1 MPSARDRIRQ
11 RRWEAATAA
20 ALLVGYAGYY
30 VCRSNLSVV
39 APQLLAEFQPR
50 GFDKTTLGFVSSA
63 GVLAYA
69 AGKTV
74 NGIAGDFVGGRRMFL
89 SGMVGSVAATLVF
102 GMSGTV
108 AAFAIIWAINRF
120 IQSAGW
126 SALVKIAA
134 HWFAPAR
141 YGRLMGLLSLSFLF
155 GDAAGRLVLGALVT
169 YGAGWRMVFLASAAM
184 LAAIAAG
191 CAIVLRES
199 PRDVGLPEPPVSP
212 RNVYAEAGATS
223 RPAGVADLVIPYV
236 RNPAFWLVCIVALGL
251 TLVRESFNAWTPT
264 YLVDVYG
271 LEPGDAAQK
280 SSLFPFVGGVS
291 VLCVG
296 LVSDRTRMHRLA
308 LAVPFLAGGVLALAA
323 IGSRPAVHNQGLG
336 LALLSAVAFCLIG
349 PYSLLAGAIAV
360 ELGGRRGSA
369 TAAGLI
375 DTAGYVGAV
384 LSGAAIGMLVQHDG
398 WTTVFRLLAFVTA
411 LSAVAC
417 ILCCVERRVAES
429 AAAASEGSRA
439 HAR

>member
-1 MPSARDRIRQ
+1 M
-11 RRWEAATAA
+11 TAG
-20 ALLVGYAGYY
+20 ALFVGYAGYY

-39 APQLLAEFQPR
+39 APQLLAEFQTR
-50 GFDKTTLGFVSSA
+50 GFDKTTLGILSSV

-69 AGKTV
+69 AGKAV
-74 NGIAGDFVGGRRMFL
+74 NGVAVDLVGGRRMFL
-89 SGMVGSVAATLVF
+89 AGMAGSAAATLAF
-102 GMSGTV
+102 GASGTV

-126 SALVKIAA
+126 SALVKVASHWYSPA
-134 HWFAPAR
+134 H

-155 GDAAGRLVLGALVT
+155 GDAAGRLCLGALVAG
-169 YGAGWRMVFLASAAM
+169 GAGWRTVFVASAAA
-184 LAAIAAG
+184 LAAIAAT

-199 PRDVGLPEPPVSP
+199 PRDIGLPEPPVSA
-212 RNVYAEAGATS
+212 RNVYAEAGAGS
-223 RPAGVADLVIPYV
+223 RADDVRALVMPYL
-236 RNPAFWLVCIVALGL
+236 RSPAFWLVCVVALGL

-264 YLVDVYG
+264 YLVEAYG

-291 VLCVG
+291 VLCIG

-308 LAVPFLAGGVLALAA
+308 LAVPFLTAGVLTLVA
-323 IGSRPAVHNQGLG
+323 IGSGPALRSEPVGL
-336 LALLSAVAFCLIG
+336 LLLSAVAFCVIG
-349 PYSLLAGAIAV
+349 PYSLLAGAMAV
-360 ELGGRRGSA
+360 ELGGRLGSA

-375 DTAGYVGAV
+375 DTAGYIGAV
-384 LSGAAIGMLVQHDG
+384 LSGAAVGVLVQHSG
-398 WTTVFRLLAFVTA
+398 WTTAFRLLAFVTA

-417 ILCCVERRVAES
+417 ILCCVERHVAES
-429 AAAASEGSRA
+429 AAAASAGRSA